1 MNILALDLGTKT
13 GWASRWAGRLNAGTW
28 NFEQKKGPCCAV
40 DPRLIC
46 FRHRLEE
53 SGDTFDLLAYEDV
66 QFMRGR
72 AQAFLWSGFRTVLWL
87 FAHDHKIPIICC
99 PVKTLKKYA
108 TGNGNSDKDAMALAY
123 YEKVQVGGLVTSVE
137 NFANPGSALDDN
149 AIDAW
154 HLLHWAESQPLT
166 NPKNSTP

>member
-13 GWASRWAGRLNAGTW
+13 GWATRWGGQPIRAGTW
-28 NFEQKKGPCCAV
+28 EFPAKKGPCCKI
-40 DPRLIC
+40 DPRLVM
-46 FRHRLEE
+46 FRHKLEE
-53 SGDTFDLLAYEDV
+53 SRDSFDLLVYEDV

-87 FAHDHKIPIICC
+87 FAHDHKIPVICC

-108 TGNGNSDKDAMALAY
+108 TGNGNADKDAMALAY
-123 YEKVQVGGLVTSVE
+123 YEKTGL
-137 NFANPGSALDDN
+137 APGKDPLDDN

-154 HLLHWAESQPLT
+154 HLCHWAETQLS
-166 NPKNSTP
+166 S